1 MNTSSVLDR
10 YAAVDSAAV
19 SDALDQLGLPAGV
32 GDLRSVWG
40 PACMV
45 GFAVTVG
52 LEPRAAGPAGA
63 HIATTAIET
72 SDEQSVIVIDNQGRT
87 DVSCWGG
94 ILSLGAAQRGARGV
108 VADGVCR
115 DVAEARDLGFPVFA
129 RGAIPATA
137 RGRLQQRCTGEPVT
151 IAGLTVGQGDIVVAD
166 ETGLAVV
173 PRDRAEEVAEIAT
186 TIVAREHAIAQ
197 EVRAGTHLSEA
208 MHDARLA
215 GSQEQTR

>member
-1 MNTSSVLDR
+1 MSSSSLLDR

-32 GDLRSVWG
+32 GGIRPIWGTASV
-40 PACMV
+40 V

-52 LEPRAAGPAGA
+52 LEPRGSGPAGA
-63 HIATTAIET
+63 HIATTAVET
-72 SDEQSVIVIDNQGRT
+72 SDSESVIVVDNQGRT

-94 ILSLGAAQRGARGV
+94 ILSLGAVQRGARGV

-115 DVAEARDLGFPVFA
+115 DIAEARDLGFPIFA

-137 RGRLQQRCTGEPVT
+137 RGRLQQRSCGEPVA
-151 IAGLTVGQGDIVVAD
+151 IAGLTVHQGDVVIAD

-173 PRDRAEEVAEIAT
+173 PRARAEEVVGIAAAIT
-186 TIVAREHAIAQ
+186 ARERAIAL
-197 EVRAGTHLSEA
+197 EVRGSARLSTA

-215 GSQEQTR
+215 GAQELTR